1 MTVVVRSTWQ
11 LEGWNGDEL
20 RRRVPFIMTGFA
32 AKLDLQ
38 LKEEIKLV
46 QFPWTN
52 RKTYRRNG
60 TIEGT
65 PRDIVD
71 TGAFL
76 RSQNRRR
83 DSPTQVTFTWGG
95 VGGVTYAG
103 IILRGKGPSYP
114 ARDWISPAL
123 AKVPLD
129 RYFSDEW
136 SRLASQN
143 L

>member
-1 MTVVVRSTWQ
+1 MAGITATWK

-20 RRRVPFIMTGFA
+20 RRRVPAIVTAYA

-38 LKEEIKLV
+38 LKEEIKTV
-46 QFPWTN
+46 QYPWPGV
-52 RKTYRRNG
+52 TYRKNG
-60 TIEGT
+60 TIEGS

-76 RSQNRRR
+76 KSQNRRR

-103 IILRGKGPSYP
+103 IILQGKGASYP
-114 ARDWISPAL
+114 ARDWIRPAL
-123 AKVPLD
+123 EKVPLE
-129 RYFSDEW
+129 RYFRDEW
-136 SRLASQN
+136 SRLAREG

>member
-1 MTVVVRSTWQ
+1 MTVVVRATWQ

-20 RRRVPFIMTGFA
+20 RRRVPFIMTGYA
-32 AKLDLQ
+32 AKVDLQ

-46 QFPWTN
+46 QFPWPG
-52 RKTYRRNG
+52 KTYRRNG
-60 TIEGT
+60 TIEGS

-95 VGGVTYAG
+95 TGGVTYAG
-103 IILRGKGPSYP
+103 IILQGKGPSYP

-123 AKVPLD
+123 VKVPLD
-129 RYFSDEW
+129 RYFRDEW
-136 SRLASQN
+136 SRLAGQG

>member
-1 MTVVVRSTWQ
+1 MGITASWK
-11 LEGWNGDEL
+11 LDGWNGDEL
-20 RRRVPFIMTGFA
+20 QRRVPAIVTAYA

-38 LKEEIKLV
+38 LKDEIKTV
-46 QFPWTN
+46 QYPWP
-52 RKTYRRNG
+52 RKTYRQNG
-60 TIEGT
+60 TIEGS

-95 VGGVTYAG
+95 TGGVTYAG
-103 IILRGKGPSYP
+103 IILQGKGPSYP
-114 ARDWISPAL
+114 ARDWIGLAL

-129 RYFSDEW
+129 RFFTEEW
-136 SRLASQN
+136 ARLAFKG